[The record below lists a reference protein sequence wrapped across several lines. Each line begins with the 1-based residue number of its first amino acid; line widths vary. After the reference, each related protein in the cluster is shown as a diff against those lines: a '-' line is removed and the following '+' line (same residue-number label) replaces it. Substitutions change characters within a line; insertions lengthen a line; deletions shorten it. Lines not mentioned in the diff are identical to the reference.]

1 MRLKRHKQFIK
12 DFQKTKLTDNQFE
25 RLIAC
30 LNALRTD
37 TPLPTE
43 SNNHSLGG
51 NYNYCMEFHLGG
63 DTLAI
68 YLLNNQTEII
78 LLRIGT
84 HSQLFK

>member
-25 RLIAC
+25 RLVAC

-37 TPLPTE
+37 MSLPTE

-51 NYNYCMEFHLGG
+51 NYNNCMEFHLGG
-63 DTLAI
+63 DILAI